1 MNTLK
6 FASVSTCSVQ
16 EDECGRM
23 YAAVIDLEFAVD
35 AGVVEA
41 DTAAGVVDAERE
53 GELRIRPVFGST
65 EM

>member
-1 MNTLK
+1 
-6 FASVSTCSVQ
+6 
-16 EDECGRM
+16 M
-23 YAAVIDLEFAVD
+23 YAAIIDLEFAVD